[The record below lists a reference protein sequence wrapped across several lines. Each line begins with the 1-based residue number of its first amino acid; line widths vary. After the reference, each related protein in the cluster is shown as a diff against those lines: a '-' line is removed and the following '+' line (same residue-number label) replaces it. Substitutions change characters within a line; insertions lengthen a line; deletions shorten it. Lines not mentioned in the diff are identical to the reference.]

1 MDTGSN
7 VMYGAV
13 RLICIILIEYN
24 DKISGL
30 TVRS

>member
-24 DKISGL
+24 DKHL
-30 TVRS
+30 VD